1 MDALELVEDIGAEA
15 AIAEA
20 RRRWGPSGAVS
31 IADRYRL
38 SRLLVGELRS
48 CRFWIRGRGS
58 SGRPPSPMPT
68 RAPSRPRAAGRCT
81 SGRQRIQ
88 GTASASGTTL
98 DLVPNA
104 NTGTAS
110 ILVSSTATYS
120 LAGSE
125 ASVNV
130 SRVPS
135 SAGGVDAQFSLF
147 LDRLNYLQWY
157 YDGGFLYAYQSINGV
172 LIQKAKLVYSATGHA
187 WWRIREDGG

>member
-1 MDALELVEDIGAEA
+1 MVA
-15 AIAEA
+15 
-20 RRRWGPSGAVS
+20 
-31 IADRYRL
+31 
-38 SRLLVGELRS
+38 
-48 CRFWIRGRGS
+48 
-58 SGRPPSPMPT
+58 PPWCCFF
-68 RAPSRPRAAGRCT
+68 RAAGNGENVLNAFETPHIGGNAPVGCLFVLLLALPAAAIPVDKLQDRFGGT
-81 SGRQRIQ
+81 AINSTLWTVTQIQ

-147 LDRLNYLQWY
+147 LCLN
-157 YDGGFLYAYQSINGV
+157 
-172 LIQKAKLVYSATGHA
+172 
-187 WWRIREDGG
+187 